1 MRPGSSTL
9 LLSAG
14 LVAGLTTVVVTGLV
28 AGLSTITGTSG
39 LTTVTGVEGFWPS
52 AFWIGAVGMA
62 RFTGGAHMSTP
73 QRTDGMIFGMF
84 FSSVD
89 RASPGMER
97 GRGRAVAGPV
107 DAPGSLTLAAKSSR

>member
-14 LVAGLTTVVVTGLV
+14 LVAGLTTLVGTGLV
-28 AGLSTITGTSG
+28 AGLSTVTGTSG

-52 AFWIGAVGMA
+52 AFWIGAVAIA
-62 RFTGGAHMSTP
+62 RLTSAAHMTTP

-97 GRGRAVAGPV
+97 GRGRAVAGSIEW
-107 DAPGSLTLAAKSSR
+107 PGALTASAQ